1 MKRIFLISIMLLCS
15 FVVVEAMD
23 KSLKNINDI
32 KKSREYLY
40 GEATMPTLEGATSLA
55 YELLQKEIVGWLSDR
70 ASRPIENF
78 PVKEVNKLTDT
89 ITTRRADMYR
99 VFAYIKKNSLIPLFY
114 DKGVV
119 LLDSLDIGKN
129 EEQLRVIIE
138 NHTHTRPDTMANDVV
153 LQQIRSK
160 MFATPEDTPKKE
172 EANTSSAS
180 PKREAKPVSKT
191 EAEVIRRVRQAKNFF
206 DLKNVLPQLKQEGLI
221 SNYGKLAT
229 ANRLEQCHLIVYDA
243 AGNIKALLGRG
254 EETRQ
259 NLNTG
264 IDDSLENYRGC
275 GALWFQLK

>member
-1 MKRIFLISIMLLCS
+1 MKKILLLSILLSACI
-15 FVVVEAMD
+15 VAQALD
-23 KSLKNINDI
+23 KSQKAINEI
-32 KKSREYLY
+32 KKNREYLY
-40 GEATMPTLEGATSLA
+40 GEATMPTQEEATSLA

-70 ASRPIENF
+70 ASRPVESF
-78 PVKEVNKLTDT
+78 SVKEVNRLTDT
-89 ITTRRADMYR
+89 IMMRRADMYR
-99 VFAYIKKNSLIPLFY
+99 VFAYVKKNSLIPLFY
-114 DKGVV
+114 DNGIV

-138 NHTHTRPDTMANDVV
+138 NHAHTRPDTMANEAV

-160 MFATPEDTPKKE
+160 MFATPEDAPKKE

-180 PKREAKPVSKT
+180 PKREVKPVSKT

>member
-1 MKRIFLISIMLLCS
+1 MKKILLLSILLSAC
-15 FVVVEAMD
+15 VVAQALD
-23 KSLKNINDI
+23 KSQKAINEI
-32 KKSREYLY
+32 KKNREYLY
-40 GEATMPTLEGATSLA
+40 GEATMSTQEEATSLA

-114 DKGVV
+114 DNGIV

-138 NHTHTRPDTMANDVV
+138 NHTYTRPDTMANEAV

-160 MFATPEDTPKKE
+160 MFATPEDAPKKE

-180 PKREAKPVSKT
+180 PKREVKPVSKT
-191 EAEVIRRVRQAKNFF
+191 EAEVIRRVRQARNFF